1 MANNITLTL
10 EVVECVNG
18 LQTGG
23 AELWNTTIRKALY
36 CVVNGECYGN
46 AEERLKLAQE
56 LLCMQ
61 DMISTF
67 IPEGGAV

>member
-1 MANNITLTL
+1 MANNITLTPG
-10 EVVECVNG
+10 VVECVNG

-23 AELWNTTIRKALY
+23 AELWNTPIRKALY

-61 DMISTF
+61 DMLSTF
-67 IPEGGAV
+67 IPEGGTQ